1 MGSMSDNDK
10 SVEPAKYPI
19 LISFCPMVIGGFAHF
34 VCNFVAA
41 IRQFNKKNRMIN
53 RNVPRSRR
61 RCFHEGGLRRST
73 KEYEK
78 KIT

>member
-10 SVEPAKYPI
+10 SGEHAKCPI

-41 IRQFNKKNRMIN
+41 IRPFNKKNRMIN

-61 RCFHEGGLRRST
+61 RCFHEGDLRRST